1 MDLNLVFLYNQLLKK
16 LDLDPSIGDAEQTS
30 FDFSSYT
37 GTIPNDLHSKYFI
50 LYSASDTKRYA
61 VFYDAQGDLLSLD
74 TSVFNDISDAQQVRV
89 DISSGVTTLA
99 DLALATK
106 TAIQSATFDFIVSYI
121 SSNTFFTTKTV
132 RNGNTT
138 DASDSAVNGVSNGFA
153 ITVLNQGVGDYFD
166 SLEMFQ
172 GNSIYTKLT
181 ALAQKLDADP
191 GIDQTDFLAS
201 IGSPTTFA
209 DAQTS
214 FNIIIDKLNNDT
226 GVSYQNYE
234 ESDGT
239 KEFEVLIVDKALNTT
254 DVYMQFSMP
263 LMEGPITI
271 YKGITCDVQYAPESF
286 NDVSMLKQVT
296 ESTVIFE
303 DTNFSRATVGFRTD
317 LSPGYETIDFTKSGK
332 GDFGFFVYSQHNWGG
347 GFSGVP
353 LRTYIPRQKQ
363 RCRYI
368 QLEFLHDSAREK
380 FTLYGFSYTFRPISE
395 RAYRS

>member
-1 MDLNLVFLYNQLLKK
+1 MMPAKKKDATADKEKSKALIRSGLRRKILKLSVVNQDDKDLNQPDNMASRQVEIEGDSFLVAGIYK
-16 LDLDPSIGDAEQTS
+16 
-30 FDFSSYT
+30 
-37 GTIPNDLHSKYFI
+37 
-50 LYSASDTKRYA
+50 
-61 VFYDAQGDLLSLD
+61 AQ
-74 TSVFNDISDAQQVRV
+74 
-89 DISSGVTTLA
+89 TTL
-99 DLALATK
+99 L
-106 TAIQSATFDFIVSYI
+106 VPP
-121 SSNTFFTTKTV
+121 
-132 RNGNTT
+132 
-138 DASDSAVNGVSNGFA
+138 FA
-153 ITVLNQGVGDYFD
+153 FENLY
-166 SLEMFQ
+166 
-172 GNSIYTKLT
+172 K
-181 ALAQKLDADP
+181 
-191 GIDQTDFLAS
+191 
-201 IGSPTTFA
+201 
-209 DAQTS
+209 
-214 FNIIIDKLNNDT
+214 
-226 GVSYQNYE
+226 NYE